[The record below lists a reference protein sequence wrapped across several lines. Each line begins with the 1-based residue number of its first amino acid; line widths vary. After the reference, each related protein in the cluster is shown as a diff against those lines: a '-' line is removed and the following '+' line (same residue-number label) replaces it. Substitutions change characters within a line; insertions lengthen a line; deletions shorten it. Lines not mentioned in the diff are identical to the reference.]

1 MADQEAPSTEPTAPQ
16 TDREKLFTWLSSNTD
31 VKGSRD
37 WNNAVAA
44 YNREAQKEGLTTFQI
59 QMLPIQD
66 PTAEMGFIEGMIE
79 SATGTA
85 RQTEETRRLPNYTR
99 MPELQAIL
107 DIDAAQT
114 KLGLASAAPEEMAS
128 IIKAQFPDVEISQDL
143 KGNYM
148 LRSGVDGQ
156 EYIIKPGFG
165 EGDFKRFLGQTA
177 LAVPASMA
185 VAAGTTLGLPAV
197 LAGMGLYGLS
207 AAGYQLYQ
215 KSIGGEFNA
224 FDVAA
229 EALIPPG
236 FEAAAGALK
245 RAASNVTN
253 AIKSTYSKSL
263 NRFRPP
269 EEVGTQAN
277 RTDEEIQRLLNR
289 AKDGDVTAQQE
300 LAAMSKVDPEVI
312 AAANSLGIAEYL
324 QPDHVSSDRQFIELM
339 QLIKSWKGSA
349 ARDEELA
356 GLEQIGKNIIERVHT
371 LGAQTPGNMSEE
383 VAGRLRATIDQLK
396 VREDELW
403 DTVRGTI
410 DAVQGSRI
418 RKGLP
423 PLEHNP
429 QELLGRIRAEV
440 ETVPGKRETNL
451 PTFKKDFLRDF
462 APKEVLD
469 ANGNVIR
476 VEYPRIEAYETFRRD
491 LSSGMGKTGRYMNE
505 AAGDLRTFYMQVL
518 EEERKALAEQ
528 LPIQTRGRPL
538 AFDPDDP
545 ISAVPNLLEDF
556 DLARATSELR
566 FGAID
571 DQISL
576 FGKKVQDSLPGSE
589 SLVGGLSAA
598 MKPMT
603 TGTAENFLNLMN
615 AVPEDMRTNVALTG
629 LRMMFGTSA
638 KTGGLNFGTFSK
650 WYEGVLANK
659 PTYDALKQYLP
670 PETMKMFD
678 DVYKVSRG
686 VTQALQERVNT
697 GATMQ
702 LTEFL
707 TAEGVM
713 SQVYE
718 MAKNVGKTGAA
729 EVVSTT
735 MGQPGLGLAAV
746 LIRGLSRPVSQ
757 ESRKTAQQQALNAAD
772 ALLTSPSFM
781 NMITQQ
787 FSDESIRRFSASR
800 AWQTFANKVG
810 LPPSS
815 GEGFVRSI
823 YAASSTAVTTGETM
837 SPEMTEEDVTL
848 TLPPQARVAPP
859 APQTRGVPGMGAG
872 TTAPEPE
879 TAAPTGPV
887 SPSSREMLQQLF
899 PTDFIA

>member
-1 MADQEAPSTEPTAPQ
+1 MADQESLATEPTAPQ
-16 TDREKLFTWLSSNTD
+16 SDREKAFAWLSSNTD
-31 VKGSRD
+31 ARGSRD
-37 WNNAVAA
+37 WNDVVALYNA
-44 YNREAQKEGLTTFQI
+44 EAQKENLTPFQI

-66 PTAEMGFIEGMIE
+66 PMAEMGFIEGMIE

-85 RQTEETRRLPNYTR
+85 RQTEETRTLPNYTR
-99 MPELQAIL
+99 MPELQAVL

-156 EYIIKPGFG
+156 QYIIKPGFG

-177 LAVPASMA
+177 LAVPASIA
-185 VAAGTTLGLPAV
+185 VAAGTTLGAPAF

-229 EALIPPG
+229 EAFIPPG

-253 AIKSTYSKSL
+253 VIKSTYSKSL

-269 EEVGTQAN
+269 EELGTQVN
-277 RTDEEIQRLLNR
+277 RTDAEIESLLNR
-289 AKDGDVTAQQE
+289 AKDGDLTAQQE
-300 LAAMSKVDPEVI
+300 LAAMSKVDPDVI

-349 ARDEELA
+349 AREEELA
-356 GLEQIGKNIIERVHT
+356 GLEEIGKTIVERVHA

-383 VAGRLRATIDQLK
+383 VAGRLRAIIDQLK

-403 DTVRGTI
+403 SSVRDTI
-410 DAVQGSRI
+410 SAVQGSRT

-429 QELLGRIRAEV
+429 QALLGRIRAEIQ
-440 ETVPGKRETNL
+440 TVPGKRQANL
-451 PTFKKDFLRDF
+451 PTYKRDFLRDF
-462 APKEVLD
+462 APKEILD

-476 VEYPRIEAYETFRRD
+476 VEYPRIEAYETFRRE

-505 AAGDLRTFYMQVL
+505 SAADLRTFYMQVL

-528 LPIQTRGRPL
+528 LPIQTRGKPL

-576 FGKKVQDSLPGSE
+576 FGKKVQDALVGSE

-615 AVPEDMRTNVALTG
+615 AIPEDMRTNVALTG

-659 PTYDALKQYLP
+659 PTYDALKKYLP

-686 VTQALQERVNT
+686 VTRALEERVRN
-697 GATMQ
+697 GATLQ
-702 LTEFL
+702 LTEIL
-707 TAEGVM
+707 TTEGVM

-718 MAKNVGKTGAA
+718 MAKNVGKAGAA

-735 MGQPGLGLAAV
+735 IGQPGLGLASV
-746 LIRGLSRPVSQ
+746 LIRGLSKPVSQ
-757 ESRKTAQQQALNAAD
+757 ESRRNAQQQALNAAD
-772 ALLTSPSFM
+772 ALLTSPAFM
-781 NMITQQ
+781 NMVTQQ
-787 FSDESIRRFSASR
+787 FSDESIRRFSVSR
-800 AWQTFANKVG
+800 GWQTFANKVG
-810 LPPSS
+810 LPPGS
-815 GEGFVRSI
+815 GEAFVRSI
-823 YAASSTAVTTGETM
+823 YAASSTAVTTGETI
-837 SPEMTEEDVTL
+837 SPEMTEEGVTL
-848 TLPPQARVAPP
+848 TIPPQARVAPP
-859 APQTRGVPGMGAG
+859 APPTRGVPGL
-872 TTAPEPE
+872 TAPA
-879 TAAPTGPV
+879 AAPPAAPAVAQG
-887 SPSSREMLQQLF
+887 PSSAEMFQQLF
-899 PTDFIA
+899 PLG